1 MDGHRGGVPRH
12 CRGEMTGPF
21 FAGAA
26 LRTSCDRSAVT
37 APVDIQRPM
46 IPTPELSHKRRMLI
60 LAICCTSLFIV
71 GIDTTIVN
79 VALPTIH
86 RELHAGVSDL
96 QWTVDG
102 YTLVLATL
110 LMLSGSLSDR
120 FGRRRMLRT
129 GLTLFAA
136 GSLLCSVAPTAGWL
150 IVFRMLQAIGGSML
164 NPVAMSIIANV
175 FSEPRERARALGVWA
190 GTVGFSLA
198 FGPLAGGLLLSTS
211 LGWRSI
217 FWINVPIAC
226 ATAFLAG
233 RFVPE
238 SNARRVRKPDPVGQ
252 LLMMTLFASCTY
264 AIIEAPAAGWISVQ
278 TEGFFAIA
286 LVALVGVIVY
296 EPRRAEPLV
305 DLRFFASLPFA
316 GALTMAFAAFAAISS
331 FLFVNTLYLQDVR
344 GFSPF
349 HAGLLTLPLAA
360 MTFICGPL
368 SGRVVARHGPRFP
381 LVLAGLAICVCGA
394 MLTSLATDTSIYWL
408 LAAYAACGFGFAT
421 INPPIGAAALAGLP
435 LSQSGVAGALNSTSR
450 QIGATLGIAISG
462 SLISSNLHGSLH
474 SGLALASHTVW
485 WLVVGCGGVIAAIG
499 LLSTSARARRS
510 AVATAARLTPE
521 HGPAAKATP
530 ALAGA
535 TNAAE

>member
-1 MDGHRGGVPRH
+1 
-12 CRGEMTGPF
+12 
-21 FAGAA
+21 
-26 LRTSCDRSAVT
+26 
-37 APVDIQRPM
+37 
-46 IPTPELSHKRRMLI
+46 MLI
-60 LAICCTSLFIV
+60 LAICCTSLFIA
-71 GIDTTIVN
+71 GIDVTIVN

-150 IVFRMLQAIGGSML
+150 IVFRMLQAVGGSML

-217 FWINVPIAC
+217 FWINVPIAFV
-226 ATAFLAG
+226 AAILAA

-238 SNARRVRKPDPVGQ
+238 SKAQHVRKPDPVGQ
-252 LLMMTLFASCTY
+252 VLMMVMFASLTY

-278 TEGFFAIA
+278 TEGFAAVA

-344 GFSPF
+344 GFSPL
-349 HAGLLTLPLAA
+349 HAGLLTLPLAG

-368 SGRVVARHGPRFP
+368 SGRVVARHGPRVP
-381 LVLAGLAICVCGA
+381 LVLAGLAFCVCGV
-394 MLTSLATDTSIYWL
+394 MLTRLLADTSIYWL
-408 LAAYAACGFGFAT
+408 LGAYAACGFGFAT

-462 SLISSNLHGSLH
+462 SLIASNLHGSLR
-474 SGLALASHTVW
+474 SGLPLASHTVW
-485 WLVVGCGGVIAAIG
+485 WIVAGCGGVVVALG

-510 AVATAARLTPE
+510 AAQTGARLNPDHAPAMGAATAALATL
-521 HGPAAKATP
+521 GAA
-530 ALAGA
+530 
-535 TNAAE
+535 NVAE